1 MNLDRLSLLIGEEN
15 INKIK
20 NTNIL
25 LVGIGG
31 VGGYTLET
39 LVRSGIENITII
51 DYDIVDV
58 TNLNRQIL
66 TDTTNIGE
74 YKVDIAHNRYIN
86 INPNININ
94 RLKIKLTSDNFNL
107 INIKDYDYV
116 IDACDTISTKELLIN
131 ECINNNVKIISSMG
145 TAKKMDASKLSITT
159 LDKTSYDKIA
169 KLLRKRIDKK
179 IQKKVVVVNSNEEVI
194 NTTLGSNSFVPS
206 VAGILITSYIINDIV
221 KKNKN
226 TI

>member
-1 MNLDRLSLLIGEEN
+1 MNLDRLSLLIGEDN

-74 YKVDIAHNRYIN
+74 YKVDVAYNRYIN

-94 RLKIKLTSDNFNL
+94 RLKIKLTSDNFSL

-145 TAKKMDASKLSITT
+145 TAKKMDASKLSITK

-169 KLLRKRIDKK
+169 KILRKRIDKRV
-179 IQKKVVVVNSNEEVI
+179 QKKVVVVNSNEEVI
-194 NTTLGSNSFVPS
+194 NTTLGSNAFVPS
-206 VAGILITSYIINDIV
+206 VAGILITNYIINDIV
-221 KKNKN
+221 KNK
-226 TI
+226 

>member
-66 TDTTNIGE
+66 ADTTNIGE

>member
-1 MNLDRLSLLIGEEN
+1 MNLDRLELLIGKDN

-20 NTNIL
+20 NTRVL

-51 DYDIVDV
+51 DYDIVDI

-74 YKVDIAHNRYIN
+74 YKVDVAYNRYKK

-94 RLKIKLTSDNFNL
+94 KLNIKLTKDNFNI

-131 ECINNNVKIISSMG
+131 ECINNNIKIISSMG
-145 TAKKMDASKLSITT
+145 TAKKMDASKLCITT
-159 LDKTSYDKIA
+159 LDKTKYDKLA
-169 KLLRKRIDKK
+169 KVLRHNIDKK
-179 IQKKVVVVNSNEEVI
+179 IQRKVIVVSSIEEVI
-194 NTTLGSNSFVPS
+194 NTNGLGSNAFVPS
-206 VAGILITSYIINDIV
+206 IAGILITNYIINDIV
-221 KKNKN
+221 K
-226 TI
+226 